1 MIPFRW
7 TAYSLELCVLYRLLE
22 LPSSVACG
30 DNLHVSHSAV
40 VAIDKCWCPEPRICV
55 LSSSGWLDGI
65 RRRAQAEARGS
76 GIKKTVTVLL
86 ASYLFLNLVSIS
98 VSPGFT
104 LHSPPS
110 DLTFFY
116 WRRIWG
122 CLHPFGRVWVSQ
134 GSHPGVRELL
144 YLSANSYP
152 SWFEGWE
159 KHDFPASVACRDAQI
174 WAVRSWPVCLGL
186 LNAKE
191 MGLRRWAHF
200 LPVGLLK

>member
-7 TAYSLELCVLYRLLE
+7 TAYSLELRVLYRLLE

-65 RRRAQAEARGS
+65 RRCAQAEARGS

-116 WRRIWG
+116 WRCIWG

-134 GSHPGVRELL
+134 GSHPGGD
-144 YLSANSYP
+144 P
-152 SWFEGWE
+152 SCTCPLTLI
-159 KHDFPASVACRDAQI
+159 HH
-174 WAVRSWPVCLGL
+174 
-186 LNAKE
+186 
-191 MGLRRWAHF
+191 GLRAGRSMNSQRL
-200 LPVGLLK
+200 LPVGMHRYEQ